1 MTAFERLHKGQ
12 IRKGYPDALQE
23 NAQYFP
29 IVAVYLQT
37 VIFDYCF
44 ILHGESATITS
55 DIVCYTRFNL
65 NITYHKSI
73 LSKKG

>member
-1 MTAFERLHKGQ
+1 MTEFERTQNSQ
-12 IRKGYPDALQE
+12 IRDRLCWCVSK
-23 NAQYFP
+23 NARYFP
-29 IVAVYLQT
+29 MASVYLQT

-55 DIVCYTRFNL
+55 DIVCYAQFNL